1 MNQMKKDV
9 GYCLKSDLYT
19 KTFRSNNESVI
30 VETAPKSLTVLVFR
44 FQRRSKSLYK
54 EIDINFSFPCLCTLC
69 VL

>member
-44 FQRRSKSLYK
+44 FQR
-54 EIDINFSFPCLCTLC
+54 
-69 VL
+69 